1 MIAQKANLLEEAY
14 TLLYSWIKQNDFNK
28 LRDEYKKLYTSDA
41 DSYNKS
47 FDLIIEMYNYVIN
60 NIKADR
66 DRIEYYF
73 KERSPQCTFAA
84 MALLLDFSNIND
96 EIPAYRVRQK
106 SLSLADRISLFA
118 MNVSDEEEANTPK
131 EELSD
136 EAGLVAFLEASA
148 LDTESKWEAIKIFNN
163 QEKYYNEAA
172 AILREAMELLSS
184 KYGKV
189 IKKLSDNFFNYWS
202 SCQEDTDII
211 ESINNKIKISW
222 KLSEAGSL
230 LSPMI
235 FSPFSM
241 TIATDLADNV
251 KEDIIRIGILIDK
264 RFEVFISKGL
274 NKEDIVEI
282 GKILSD
288 KSKVDILELISK
300 KPYYGK
306 ELADALGLTTATIS
320 YHVNALLRTSCL
332 QAQIKANKVY
342 YSIDNEKLGVYLDGV
357 KSFFAGKNTE

>member
-1 MIAQKANLLEEAY
+1 MEEAF
-14 TLLYSWIKQNDFNK
+14 TLLFNWIKQNDYNK
-28 LRDEYKKLYTSDA
+28 LRDEYKELYASDA
-41 DSYNKS
+41 DKYNS
-47 FDLIIEMYNYVIN
+47 IFNLIIEMHSYVIN
-60 NIKADR
+60 NMKADR

-73 KERSPQCTFAA
+73 KERSPQCTFAS
-84 MALLLDFSNIND
+84 MALLLDFSNISD
-96 EIPAYRVRQK
+96 DIPSYRDRVE
-106 SLSLADRISLFA
+106 SLTLADRISLFA

-131 EELSD
+131 EELSS
-136 EAGLVAFLEASA
+136 EAGLVTFLEASA
-148 LDTESKWEAIKIFNN
+148 LDTDSKWEAIKIFNN

-172 AILREAMELLSS
+172 AILREAMELLKD
-184 KYGKV
+184 KYAGT
-189 IKKLSDNFFNYWS
+189 IKELSESFYNYWS
-202 SCQEDTDII
+202 SCQESMDIL
-211 ESINNKIKISW
+211 ETINNKLKISW
-222 KLSEAGSL
+222 KISEAGSV

-251 KEDIIRIGILIDK
+251 KEDIIRIGILLDK
-264 RFEVFISKGL
+264 RFEVFFNKGL

-320 YHVNALLRTSCL
+320 YHVNALLKASCL
-332 QAQIKANKVY
+332 QAQIKSNKVY
-342 YSIDNEKLGVYLDGV
+342 YSIDNEKLGAYLDGV
-357 KSFFAGKNTE
+357 KSFFAGKNRE